1 MKLDSIDKAILR
13 NLQEDAHLTTKE
25 LSNRLNLSPTPVYE
39 RVRRLEKEGVI
50 KGYVALVDREKVE
63 GLDGIL

>member
-1 MKLDSIDKAILR
+1 LKYFYCKNEKITAMKLDSIDKAILR

-39 RVRRLEKEGVI
+39 RVRRLEKEELL
-50 KGYVALVDREKVE
+50 KDMWRW
-63 GLDGIL
+63 